1 MASVK
6 QKKAGS
12 GQKTTSPK
20 VSATKARSGSLPKPS
35 QAAKAVDKVAGD
47 GETKPKS
54 GRASPKAPEKSS
66 AKKQDAVTRSPNRSA
81 ATTKMLAVATG
92 NWAAFLKNG
101 GVDPLKISRDLGIT
115 KSDLAET
122 LGLPADALVRDERIL
137 ADKTQARL
145 CELLEILTRV
155 EPWSGGLRPA
165 FAWYRSQGIPALGD
179 ATAESMVK
187 TNRAG
192 LVRTYLEGIAAGGF
206 A

>member
-6 QKKAGS
+6 QQKAGS

-35 QAAKAVDKVAGD
+35 QAAKAVDKVAD
-47 GETKPKS
+47 GESKPKS
-54 GRASPKAPEKSS
+54 CRASPKASDKTS
-66 AKKQDAVTRSPNRSA
+66 AKKPNAVTQSPYSP
-81 ATTKMLAVATG
+81 TKLLVVATG

-101 GVDPLKISRDLGIT
+101 GVDPLKISHDLGIT
-115 KSDLAET
+115 KSDLAQT